1 MSIEQLGAIAGVI
14 LSLAVAYI
22 PAFKKWYDG
31 FDQAGKARA
40 MGALL
45 VISALGVFGLSCA
58 GLFAFVPCSVQGGLD
73 LLGVLIAALVANQSS
88 FLLMVKPFRKNEPAL
103 G

>member
-1 MSIEQLGAIAGVI
+1 MTVEQLGAIAGVI

-22 PAFKKWYDG
+22 PLFANWYNQ
-31 FDQAGKARA
+31 FDQAGKARV

-45 VISALGVFGLSCA
+45 VVSALGVFGLGCA
-58 GLFAFVPCSVQGGLD
+58 NLFDFVPCTVPGAID
-73 LLGVLIAALVANQSS
+73 LLGVLIAALAANQAT
-88 FLLMVKPFRKNEPAL
+88 FLLLVKPLKRA

>member
-14 LSLAVAYI
+14 LSLAVRYI
-22 PAFKKWYDG
+22 PTLAQWYDG
-31 FDQAGKARA
+31 FDAAGKARV

-58 GLFAFVPCSVQGGLD
+58 NLFALVPCTVEGAKD
-73 LLGVLIAALVANQSS
+73 LLGVLIAALMANQATY
-88 FLLMVKPFRKNEPAL
+88 LIAVRPFSK
-103 G
+103 